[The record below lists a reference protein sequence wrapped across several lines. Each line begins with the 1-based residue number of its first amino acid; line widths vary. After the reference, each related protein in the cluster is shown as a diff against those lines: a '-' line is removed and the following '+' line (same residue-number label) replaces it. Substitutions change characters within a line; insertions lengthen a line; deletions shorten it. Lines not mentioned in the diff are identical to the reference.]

1 MSRAPS
7 IAARRCASVAS
18 TVPTR
23 ARRTNRARGAAAS
36 RNADAE
42 TNAETDDRRDSR
54 RAFLARACAG
64 TACARAS
71 SSQASEARAPSGYDA
86 PTVAPS
92 GSTTRANAF
101 ESSRAGGESISPY
114 AYRLRWPSGWCALTD
129 LASART
135 VGVDASFKDPLDEA
149 STLAVFVTRE
159 VRERDTISRYGT
171 LDDDAKRR
179 AEAAPNQK
187 TVGKRIARVSMPRG
201 GGAGAG
207 GRVVVDAHEIE
218 TEVGGG
224 TAGRFGAAV
233 ELTRVWV
240 SDGVEW
246 CVRATASK
254 SAWPSVRGALRRA
267 VDSFEFA

>member
-1 MSRAPS
+1 MALAPS
-7 IAARRCASVAS
+7 SAARRRANVARV
-18 TVPTR
+18 VPTR
-23 ARRTNRARGAAAS
+23 ARRMNRARGAAAS

-42 TNAETDDRRDSR
+42 TDPRPDDRRDSR

-64 TACARAS
+64 TACARATS
-71 SSQASEARAPSGYDA
+71 SRASEATAPSGYDA

-92 GSTTRANAF
+92 AMTMNAF
-101 ESSRAGGESISPY
+101 ESSRVGAGESISPY